1 MVDKEISD
9 DKRHRNRRAKRA
21 KYSPQELIWQFINWF
36 RSPFPVWVQAVAA
49 AVIAGLTFFIYQV
62 TDEQRKIAK
71 TSNVILGLQTAISEQ
86 QALIMKEQSKIMD
99 ATKLSQESADRA
111 YIYFGRSIFS
121 RDTGD
126 GKIVVG
132 VDVPIINSGNTP
144 ARQLKTLVD
153 CAVHNGA
160 LTSDSFDLPRSQKN
174 ILESMYLGPKQTFPK
189 LACILTQER
198 LDDIDAGKAM
208 AFVIGEA
215 IYVDVFGDE
224 PRKTHFAHRL
234 FVVKKTNRYQF
245 STKPVGLHNCSD
257 KDCP

>member
-1 MVDKEISD
+1 MVDKEISA
-9 DKRHRNRRAKRA
+9 DKKRPKRA
-21 KYSPQELIWQFINWF
+21 KHFPIRFLLGFLRWF
-36 RSPFPVWVQAVAA
+36 GSPFPVWIQAAAA

-62 TDEQRKIAK
+62 TDDQRKIAE
-71 TSNVILGLQTAISEQ
+71 TSNVILGLQTGISEQ
-86 QALIMKEQSKIMD
+86 QALIMKEQSKIMS

-111 YIYFGRSIFS
+111 YIYFGRPVFP

-160 LTSDSFDLPRSQKN
+160 LTSDPFDLPRSQKN
-174 ILESMYLGPKQTFPK
+174 ILESMYLGPKQIFPK

-234 FVVKKTNRYQF
+234 FVVKKTNRRYQF